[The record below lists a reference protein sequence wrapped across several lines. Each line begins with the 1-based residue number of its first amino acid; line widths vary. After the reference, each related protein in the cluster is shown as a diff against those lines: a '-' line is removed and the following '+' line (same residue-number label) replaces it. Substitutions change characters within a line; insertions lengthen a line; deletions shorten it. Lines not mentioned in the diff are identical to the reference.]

1 MTDISEYQVLTV
13 KGVSKSFGGLGALKK
28 VDLSIEQ
35 GKITGLIGPNGA
47 GKTTLFNI
55 IAGIYHADEGSIFL
69 ENDCLDNLPVHK
81 RVEKGIARTFQ
92 ITRLFKS
99 MSAIENVMVGGH
111 PWSIRNRVGAVFSSM
126 VNKRSVRLQH
136 AEIYE
141 YAVEMLK
148 FSGIEGIKNELAGN
162 LPHGQQRLLEMARAL
177 ATKPKLLLLDE
188 PAAGLNPHEVDMLR
202 EALKSIVAK
211 TETTILL
218 VEHDMRLVMNVC
230 DWVYVLNF
238 GIKIA
243 EGFTKDIAKNK
254 DVVKAYLGR
263 EY

>member
-1 MTDISEYQVLTV
+1 
-13 KGVSKSFGGLGALKK
+13 
-28 VDLSIEQ
+28 
-35 GKITGLIGPNGA
+35 
-47 GKTTLFNI
+47 
-55 IAGIYHADEGSIFL
+55 
-69 ENDCLDNLPVHK
+69 
-81 RVEKGIARTFQ
+81 
-92 ITRLFKS
+92 
-99 MSAIENVMVGGH
+99 
-111 PWSIRNRVGAVFSSM
+111 
-126 VNKRSVRLQH
+126 
-136 AEIYE
+136 
-141 YAVEMLK
+141 
-148 FSGIEGIKNELAGN
+148 
-162 LPHGQQRLLEMARAL
+162 
-177 ATKPKLLLLDE
+177 LDE